1 MCVFSLI
8 TAYMIYFLASDL
20 GTCKFAMSMVV
31 SVLSAIVTSIILWL
45 VYMVIGICA
54 IRKTYEKM
62 YRRVLEQ
69 TRDTEGV
76 LDHGRPKMRRLVKV
90 RLEGDEES
98 HWTDEK
104 SLISV

>member
-1 MCVFSLI
+1 
-8 TAYMIYFLASDL
+8 MIYFLASEL
-20 GTCKFAMSMVV
+20 GTCKFAKSLVV
-31 SVLSAIVTSIILWL
+31 SVLSAIVTSIVLWL
-45 VYMVIGICA
+45 VYMAIGVCS
-54 IRKTYEKM
+54 IRKTYEKL

-76 LDHGRPKMRRLVKV
+76 QDMGRPKMRRLVKV